1 MSRRRVLNIPSAVSS
16 EPDDQD
22 DEGVFGGDYEPG
34 QYALS
39 TRETSA
45 AGGSVVAELTGADLS
60 TPVTVAQLP
69 TPYDVAETVT
79 APLTEHERG
88 HLAVCEQ
95 ALHGFRKSVVVAGK
109 ALEVISRGRLYRE
122 THCTFVEYLDD
133 VWEIRKS
140 QAYRMIEAWPVAA
153 AMSPIGDINEGQA
166 RELRPVLQTYG
177 QEAAVA
183 LYRQVKELRG
193 DRRVTAAD
201 LAEARAVLPP
211 PTQLAR
217 PDQVRDVLTVAAAE
231 GRAPRLAPPAPQVPA
246 QASAE
251 HQADQ
256 GGVSQDEVD
265 EGAEAIA
272 TLEAALAQQRQIYDR
287 VGGGVLAA
295 ALLYDPGRGEHLRR
309 ELRQYAN
316 RTAYRMRDTSEGQ
329 EANDA

>member
-1 MSRRRVLNIPSAVSS
+1 MSRPALNLASTVSV
-16 EPDDQD
+16 D
-22 DEGVFGGDYEPG
+22 DEEEELEAGPEAV
-34 QYALS
+34 
-39 TRETSA
+39 A
-45 AGGSVVAELTGADLS
+45 AAARPAGVVAALTGADVS

-69 TPYDVAETVT
+69 TPYDVPETVT
-79 APLTEHERG
+79 RPLNEQERG

-95 ALHGFRKSVVVAGK
+95 ALHGFRRSVVVAGK

-122 THCTFVEYLDD
+122 THRTFVEYLDD

-153 AMSPIGDINEGQA
+153 AVSPIGDINEGQA
-166 RELRPVLQTYG
+166 RELRPVLKEYG

-211 PTQLAR
+211 PAQLAR

-231 GRAPRLAPPAPQVPA
+231 GRVPRLAPPALQVPA
-246 QASAE
+246 QAADE
-251 HQADQ
+251 HQEADE
-256 GGVSQDEVD
+256 GGVSRDQVD

-272 TLEAALAQQRQIYDR
+272 ALEAAVAQQRQIYDR
-287 VGGGVLAA
+287 VGGVLAA
-295 ALLYDPGRGEHLRR
+295 ALLYDPGRGDHLRR
-309 ELRQYAN
+309 ELRRYAL
-316 RTAYRMRDTSEGQ
+316 RTAHRMRDTSEDQG
-329 EANDA
+329 DD

>member
-1 MSRRRVLNIPSAVSS
+1 MSGAKT
-16 EPDDQD
+16 
-22 DEGVFGGDYEPG
+22 GGDDRG
-34 QYALS
+34 ALLRRGR
-39 TRETSA
+39 TQRTVRQEEAHLATA
-45 AGGSVVAELTGADLS
+45 ATEA
-60 TPVTVAQLP
+60 VTVEALP

-79 APLTEHERG
+79 RPLNEHERE

-95 ALHGFRKSVVVAGK
+95 ALHGFRRSVIVAGK

-122 THCTFVEYLDD
+122 THGTFVEYLDD

-153 AMSPIGDINEGQA
+153 AVSPIGDINEGQA
-166 RELRPVLQTYG
+166 RELRPVLKEYG

-211 PTQLAR
+211 PAHLAG
-217 PDQVRDVLTVAAAE
+217 PHQVRDVLTVAATE

-246 QASAE
+246 QATDE
-251 HQADQ
+251 HQAVPDNDE
-256 GGVSQDEVD
+256 GGVTPEEVD

-272 TLEAALAQQRQIYDR
+272 TMEAALAQQRQIYDR
-287 VGGGVLAA
+287 LGGGVLAA
-295 ALLYDPGRGEHLRR
+295 ALLYDPGRGDYLRR

-316 RTAYRMRDTSEGQ
+316 RTAYRMREASGDQ
-329 EANDA
+329 EASDG